1 MPLIPLSAPAME
13 PVHGFN
19 SYSLAIL
26 LHIVLFVYWLGSD
39 IGVFYSSRFILRS
52 ELPVPARSVATKI
65 MHAVD
70 MAPRICLV
78 LFLPSGVTLMALS
91 PFGDGVFPGWLVALT
106 WVGSLAWL
114 ALVVYDYTRGATPF
128 GRAVQRLDLIV
139 RYGLGAGLLAV
150 SGYVLLSAEPFGV
163 TTNPKWLAAKV
174 AAYALCILCG
184 VMIRRRLAP
193 FGPAFGRLVSEGSS
207 PEVEQQIKHSVRS
220 CLPYVYSIWFLVLLA
235 AFLGVVKPG
244 TTAFG

>member
-1 MPLIPLSAPAME
+1 MPLVLSAAADME

-19 SYSLAIL
+19 AYSLAIL

-39 IGVFYSSRFILRS
+39 IGVFYSSRFILRA
-52 ELPVPARSVATKI
+52 ELPTPARSVAAKI

-91 PFGDGVFPGWLVALT
+91 PFGEDVFPGWLLALS
-106 WVGSLAWL
+106 WVGALCWL
-114 ALVVYDYTRGATPF
+114 ALVVYDYTRGATPL
-128 GRAVQRLDLIV
+128 GALVQKLDLIV
-139 RYGLGAGLLAV
+139 RYGLSAGLLVV
-150 SGYVLLSAEPFGV
+150 SGYVFFAAEPFGV

-174 AAYALCILCG
+174 AAYALCILSG
-184 VMIRRRLAP
+184 VMIRRRLSP

-207 PEVEQQIKHSVRS
+207 PEVEQQIRHSVRS
-220 CLPYVYSIWFLVLLA
+220 CLPYVYAIWFLVLVA

>member
-1 MPLIPLSAPAME
+1 MPLPMPLATTME
-13 PVHGFN
+13 PVHGLN
-19 SYSLAIL
+19 AYSLAIL

-52 ELPVPARSVATKI
+52 ELPTPARSVAAKI

-78 LFLPSGVTLMALS
+78 LFLPSGVTLMSLS
-91 PFGDGVFPGWLVALT
+91 PFGEDVFPGWLLALT
-106 WVGSLAWL
+106 WVAALCWL
-114 ALVVYDYTRGATPF
+114 VLVVYDYTRGATPL
-128 GRAVQRLDLIV
+128 GTVVQKLDLIV
-139 RYGLGAGLLAV
+139 RYGLAVVLLAG
-150 SGYVLLSAEPFGV
+150 SGYVFFTAEPFGV

-174 AAYALCILCG
+174 AAYALCILSG
-184 VMIRRRLAP
+184 VMIRRQLSP
-193 FGPAFGRLVSEGSS
+193 FGPAFGKLVTEGST
-207 PEVEQQIKHSVRS
+207 PEVEHQIRHSVRS
-220 CLPYVYSIWFLVLLA
+220 CLPYVYAIWFLVLVA